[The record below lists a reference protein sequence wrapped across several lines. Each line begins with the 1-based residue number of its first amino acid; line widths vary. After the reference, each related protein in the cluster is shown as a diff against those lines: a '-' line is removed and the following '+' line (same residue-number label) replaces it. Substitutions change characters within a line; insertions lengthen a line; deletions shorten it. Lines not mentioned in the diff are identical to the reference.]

1 MNTRFY
7 AKSLHVSLSLLIII
21 SFIVEIKTSA
31 QASFP
36 RLTPAEQANILLE
49 RMTPE
54 ERVGQLFLI
63 TLQGTEVSPESEIYQ
78 LITQHHIGGVV
89 LSAENDNFF
98 YDGKNPE
105 STINQTAYL
114 NRTLQQNEWS
124 ASLNRQTL
132 PDGSGDFLP
141 TFVPLFIAISQ
152 EGDGFPYDQILQGV
166 TILPSA
172 MAIGATWDANLAQ
185 GIGEIAGRE
194 LSTLGFNL
202 LLGPSLDV
210 LELPLPESTQTL
222 GTRTFGGDPYWVSRM
237 GRAFIRG
244 VHLGSQGKMAVSAKH
259 FPGHGS
265 SDRLPE
271 EEVATIRKSLS
282 DLKSFDLA
290 PFFAVTGLATSAE
303 ETADAL
309 LTSHIRYQG
318 LQGNIRATTRPL
330 NLDPQA
336 FDLLMQLPELKSWRE
351 NGGLMISDDL
361 GSRAMRR
368 FYELTNQTFEARR
381 VALSA
386 FLAGND
392 MLFISN
398 FTSVADPDAFKSTV
412 HTLEFFAQKYREDPA
427 FAQRVD
433 ISVLRILALKYKLY
447 GLFNLGTVLQP
458 FAELENQ
465 DKAHQKVLE
474 VARASATLV
483 SPTQAQLDE
492 ALPEPPSAQ
501 DRLIFISDVRTAQQC
516 SICPEQKIITKNSF
530 RDTILRLYGP
540 QVGGEINPNF
550 LYTYTLEELLD
561 FLNNPDTATISPIET
576 DLRRANWIVFLLL
589 DQSAQY
595 PSYSTL
601 IRFLDEKP
609 TLFQQKKLIV
619 YALGA
624 PFYLD
629 ATTISKLTAYYVLY
643 SKTSEFL
650 DVSAYLLFKEL
661 RPTGALPVSVPTIG
675 YDLNEMLFP
684 DAEQTISLYLDL
696 PEQTSET
703 PTSGTPLA
711 TPTVQFHLQDTLP
724 LRTGII
730 LDYNGH
736 PVPDGTPVRFI
747 FNVKGLPNS
756 IVQETTTIEGV
767 ARTTFTILYPGA
779 LEIYVQSENARSAS
793 LLLDILPSGEPLLTA
808 TNTPTPTNT
817 ETPTPTMTPT
827 EAAPAVEEPIPQNHP
842 GMLDWL
848 LALASSGVISFGVY
862 RVSAKGR
869 DREWGVRAS
878 MLSFIGGMAAYLYL
892 ILGLPGVQGAFEKS
906 APLSVLLGSLCGGLL
921 GIAITFWW
929 KRVYN
934 QTFARKPPS
943 GS

>member
-1 MNTRFY
+1 MRPFHSN
-7 AKSLHVSLSLLIII
+7 KSLNAFLAVLLVFSILSAWG
-21 SFIVEIKTSA
+21 TSA
-31 QASFP
+31 KAGYS
-36 RLTPAEQANILLE
+36 RLTPAEQASTLLE

-63 TLQGTEVSPESEIYQ
+63 TFNGTEVGTESEIYQ
-78 LITQHHIGGVV
+78 LITEHHIGGVV
-89 LSAENDNFF
+89 LKAANDNFY
-98 YDGKNPE
+98 YDGSSPE

-114 NRTLQQNEWS
+114 NRTLQQIEWS

-132 PDGSGDFLP
+132 PNGSGDFIP

-152 EGDGFPYDQILQGV
+152 EGDGFPNDQILHGI
-166 TILPSA
+166 TKLPNA
-172 MAIGATWDANLAQ
+172 MAIGATWNAQLAEELGQ
-185 GIGEIAGRE
+185 IAGRE

-202 LLGPSLDV
+202 LIGPSLDV
-210 LELPLPESTQTL
+210 LELPLLESTHTL
-222 GTRTFGGDPYWVSRM
+222 GTRTFGGDPYWVGRM
-237 GRAFIRG
+237 GKAYIRG

-290 PFFAVTGLATSAE
+290 PFFAVTGLASNAE
-303 ETADAL
+303 ETVDAL

-336 FDLLMQLPELKSWRE
+336 FELLMQLPELKSWRE

-392 MLFISN
+392 MLYVGN
-398 FTSVADPDAFKSTV
+398 FTSTGDPDTFASTV

-433 ISVLRILALKYKLY
+433 TSVLRILTLKYKLY

-458 FAELENQ
+458 YAELEKQ
-465 DKAHQKVLE
+465 TEARQKVLE

-492 ALPEPPSAQ
+492 ALPEPPGAQ
-501 DRLIFISDVRTAQQC
+501 DRIIIFSDTRTEQQC
-516 SICPEQKIITKNSF
+516 SQCPPYNMLAKTSL

-540 QVGGEINPNF
+540 QVGGVINPNF
-550 LYTYTLEELLD
+550 LYSYTLNELLD
-561 FLNNPDTATISPIET
+561 FLNSSGAATQSPIDV
-576 DLRRANWIVFLLL
+576 DLRRANWIVFLML

-609 TLFQQKKLIV
+609 NLFQQKKLIV
-619 YALGA
+619 FAMGA

-643 SKTSEFL
+643 SKTPEFL
-650 DVSAYLLFKEL
+650 DVSAYLLFQEL

-684 DAEQTISLYLDL
+684 DPDQEISLFIDL
-696 PEQTSET
+696 PSPISET
-703 PTSGTPLA
+703 SVPATLQA
-711 TPTVQFHLQDTLP
+711 TPTLQFHPQDTLP
-724 LRTGII
+724 LRTSVI
-730 LDYNGH
+730 LDHNGH
-736 PVPDGTPVRFI
+736 AVPDGTPVRFT
-747 FNVKGLPNS
+747 FNFEGMPNN
-756 IVQETTTIEGV
+756 IIQETTTSEGV
-767 ARTTFTILYPGA
+767 AKTVFTIPSVGA
-779 LEIYVQSENARSAS
+779 LEIFVQSENARSDPMRI
-793 LLLDILPSGEPLLTA
+793 DILPSGELLL
-808 TNTPTPTNT
+808 TPTNT
-817 ETPTPTMTPT
+817 SAPTDTETPVPLPTPTQITP
-827 EAAPAVEEPIPQNHP
+827 EVEKVIPPSEPGILDWWLALITSGGVGLGIYQARFNRHP
-842 GMLDWL
+842 GQWRARASL
-848 LALASSGVISFGVY
+848 LA
-862 RVSAKGR
+862 
-869 DREWGVRAS
+869 
-878 MLSFIGGMAAYLYL
+878 FIGGMGVYLYL
-892 ILGLPGVQGAFEKS
+892 IFGLPGSREVLEKS
-906 APLSVLLGSLCGGLL
+906 VPISVILGTFGGGLI
-921 GIAITFWW
+921 GAVIALSW
-929 KRVYN
+929 KKIHEWTVQRN
-934 QTFARKPPS
+934 KSSER
-943 GS
+943 